1 MLFLIIFF
9 LDSCAI
15 KKPSHFH
22 SFTQIT
28 KNSKFITLKLN
39 DLNKQIT
46 LKQRLKGRYKS
57 NSYEINTIVDFSPT
71 RLYIVGLSD
80 FGTNL
85 FSLNYTE
92 EQKLSLNF
100 SQNASSSVINPEYIL
115 TDLQLVYW
123 PIEKIQNNITG
134 PLIVYEKNKNKKY
147 HRIFYEYEKTI
158 IQISYSRKDI
168 WHADIHY
175 QNFEKNYEY
184 FITNLK

>member
-1 MLFLIIFF
+1 M
-9 LDSCAI
+9 
-15 KKPSHFH
+15 
-22 SFTQIT
+22 
-28 KNSKFITLKLN
+28 
-39 DLNKQIT
+39 
-46 LKQRLKGRYKS
+46 
-57 NSYEINTIVDFSPT
+57 
-71 RLYIVGLSD
+71 SD

-168 WHADIHY
+168 WNADIHY